1 MFYAKNIVKK
11 LSGYLSWLLLK
22 LNCLRCLKIRIS
34 RGRKPS
40 YLHSLLR
47 NQQQLPLSLL
57 LSFLREGWRSYLN
70 YIDYELEEGP
80 ANKFL
85 GKVSI
90 FYKKYSPIWLL
101 RSGV

>member
-1 MFYAKNIVKK
+1 MWTAFWFMFYAKNNVKM

-34 RGRKPS
+34 RGRKPF
-40 YLHSLLR
+40 YPRSLLR

-57 LSFLREGWRSYLN
+57 LSLLREGWRSYLS
-70 YIDYELEEGP
+70 YIDELEEGP

-85 GKVSI
+85 GKESI
-90 FYKKYSPIWLL
+90 FYKKYSAI
-101 RSGV
+101 

>member
-1 MFYAKNIVKK
+1 MFYAKNNVKK

-34 RGRKPS
+34 RGRKPF
-40 YLHSLLR
+40 YLRFLLR

-70 YIDYELEEGP
+70 YIDYELEE
-80 ANKFL
+80 NKFL
-85 GKVSI
+85 GKASI
-90 FYKKYSPIWLL
+90 FYKKYLPIWLL

>member
-1 MFYAKNIVKK
+1 MWTAFWFMFYAKNNVKM

-34 RGRKPS
+34 RGRKPF
-40 YLHSLLR
+40 YLRFLLR

-57 LSFLREGWRSYLN
+57 LSFLREVWRSYLN
-70 YIDYELEEGP
+70 HIDYELEKGP

-85 GKVSI
+85 GKASI
-90 FYKKYSPIWLL
+90 FYKKYLPI
-101 RSGV
+101 

>member
-1 MFYAKNIVKK
+1 MFYAKNNVKM

-34 RGRKPS
+34 RGRKPF
-40 YLHSLLR
+40 YLRFLLR

-57 LSFLREGWRSYLN
+57 LSFLREVWRSYLN
-70 YIDYELEEGP
+70 YIDELEEGP

-85 GKVSI
+85 GKESI

>member
-1 MFYAKNIVKK
+1 MFYAKNNVKM

-34 RGRKPS
+34 RGRKPF
-40 YLHSLLR
+40 YLRSLLR

-57 LSFLREGWRSYLN
+57 LSLLREGWRSYLS
-70 YIDYELEEGP
+70 YIDELEEGP

-85 GKVSI
+85 GKESI
-90 FYKKYSPIWLL
+90 FYKKYSPIRLL

>member
-1 MFYAKNIVKK
+1 MFYAKNNVKM

-34 RGRKPS
+34 RGRKPF
-40 YLHSLLR
+40 YLRSLLR

-57 LSFLREGWRSYLN
+57 LSLLREEWRSYLN
-70 YIDYELEEGP
+70 YIDELEEGP

-85 GKVSI
+85 GKESI
-90 FYKKYSPIWLL
+90 LYQKYSPIWLL

>member
-1 MFYAKNIVKK
+1 MFYAKNNVKK

-34 RGRKPS
+34 RGRKPF
-40 YLHSLLR
+40 YLRFLLR
-47 NQQQLPLSLL
+47 DQQQLPLSLL
-57 LSFLREGWRSYLN
+57 LSFLREVWRSYLN
-70 YIDYELEEGP
+70 YIDYELEKGP

-85 GKVSI
+85 GKASI
-90 FYKKYSPIWLL
+90 FYKKYLPIWLL

>member
-1 MFYAKNIVKK
+1 MFYAKNNVKM

-34 RGRKPS
+34 RGRKPF
-40 YLHSLLR
+40 YLRSLLR

-57 LSFLREGWRSYLN
+57 LSLLREEWRSYLN
-70 YIDYELEEGP
+70 YIDELEEGP

-85 GKVSI
+85 GKESI
-90 FYKKYSPIWLL
+90 FYKKYSLIRLL

>member
-1 MFYAKNIVKK
+1 MFYAKNNVKK

-34 RGRKPS
+34 RGRKPF
-40 YLHSLLR
+40 YLRSLLR

-57 LSFLREGWRSYLN
+57 LSLLREGWRSYLS
-70 YIDYELEEGP
+70 YIDELEKGP

-85 GKVSI
+85 GKASI
-90 FYKKYSPIWLL
+90 FYKKYLPIWLL